1 MLTVMLRR
9 RSSLGEESSNGDFL
23 SREIFHQR
31 IYSILFNSPMAVAKC
46 GAKGLQSSD
55 VPGELENP
63 EDPEN
68 PEDLGGLGN
77 VLQGVLGGQEV
88 EENRDEKGQDAH

>member
-1 MLTVMLRR
+1 
-9 RSSLGEESSNGDFL
+9 
-23 SREIFHQR
+23 
-31 IYSILFNSPMAVAKC
+31 MAVAKC

-68 PEDLGGLGN
+68 PVDLGGLGD

>member
-1 MLTVMLRR
+1 
-9 RSSLGEESSNGDFL
+9 
-23 SREIFHQR
+23 
-31 IYSILFNSPMAVAKC
+31 MAVAKC

>member
-1 MLTVMLRR
+1 MT
-9 RSSLGEESSNGDFL
+9 
-23 SREIFHQR
+23 
-31 IYSILFNSPMAVAKC
+31 VAKC

-68 PEDLGGLGN
+68 PEDLGGLGD
-77 VLQGVLGGQEV
+77 VLQGVLRGQPV
-88 EENRDEKGQDAH
+88 EELGDVEGKDAQHINNVERGEKKVHLCSHLRVGSREYVKTTTDLVR

>member
-1 MLTVMLRR
+1 MIDTSPSYIQFYRAECITV
-9 RSSLGEESSNGDFL
+9 SGFFSY
-23 SREIFHQR
+23 
-31 IYSILFNSPMAVAKC
+31 IYVFSPMTVAKC

-68 PEDLGGLGN
+68 PEDLGGLGD

>member
-1 MLTVMLRR
+1 MT
-9 RSSLGEESSNGDFL
+9 
-23 SREIFHQR
+23 
-31 IYSILFNSPMAVAKC
+31 VAKC

-68 PEDLGGLGN
+68 PEDLGGLGD

-88 EENRDEKGQDAH
+88 EENRDEKGQDAHQVDHVQERDQEFKLAKDTIGK